1 MRIVAVS
8 QRVDLIEDCEE
19 YRDSLDQ
26 NIINFLFLCGFIAVP
41 VPNVPKSSSENLKVE
56 DRIELFMEKIEP
68 HAVVLSGGNDIG
80 KNVDR
85 DHTELKILAYA
96 KEKNLPLLGICR
108 GLQMMAYKAGTV
120 ATPLVGHVGTRHKI
134 RGEIFGEVNSY
145 HNFGILDCPKGY
157 RVISRSDDNS
167 IEAIKHCEL
176 PWEGWMWHPER
187 ELGFEKRDVARLKL
201 LFNG

>member
-1 MRIVAVS
+1 MKVVAIS
-8 QRVDLIEDCEE
+8 QRVDLIKPRGE

-41 VPNVPKSSSENLKVE
+41 VPNVPNSFPENLKVVGH
-56 DRIELFMEKIEP
+56 IELYMEKIEP

-80 KNVDR
+80 NNVGR
-85 DHTELKILAYA
+85 DHTELKMLTYA
-96 KEKNLPLLGICR
+96 KEKKLPLLGICR

-120 ATPLVGHVGTRHKI
+120 PTPLVGHAGTRHKI
-134 RGEIFGEVNSY
+134 SGEISGEVNSY
-145 HNFGILDCPKGY
+145 HNLGILDCPKGY
-157 RVISRSDDNS
+157 KVISRSDDNS
-167 IEAIKHCEL
+167 IEAIKHREL

-187 ELGFEKRDVARLKL
+187 ELGFVKRDVARLKL